1 MWRPRILFVAA
12 ATVLLA
18 VLSAAAQRTLG
29 QTQTS
34 AGADARSIAL
44 FREAGKVLL
53 NPRCLNCHPVDD
65 RPTQTDRMEPHQPW
79 VVRDVD
85 AARAAR
91 PTKRNKQERKKIS

>member
-1 MWRPRILFVAA
+1 MCAFVPRSTTLPAHWNADMRRPRVLFVAA
-12 ATVLLA
+12 ATALLV

-29 QTQTS
+29 QTQTF

-65 RPTQTDRMEPHQPW
+65 RPP
-79 VVRDVD
+79 
-85 AARAAR
+85 R
-91 PTKRNKQERKKIS
+91 PTAWSRTGPGSCAAS